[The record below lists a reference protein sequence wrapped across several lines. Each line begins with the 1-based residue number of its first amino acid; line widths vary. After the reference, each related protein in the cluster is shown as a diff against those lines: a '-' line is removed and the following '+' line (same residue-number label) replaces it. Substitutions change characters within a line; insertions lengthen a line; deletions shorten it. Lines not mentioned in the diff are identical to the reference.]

1 MREREILVDKIA
13 RRQGGAVEFAG
24 REQHLPQLTVDYVP
38 IVVNRHEIIIWA
50 DCLKLPERLE
60 Q

>member
-1 MREREILVDKIA
+1 MREREILVDEIA
-13 RRQGGAVEFAG
+13 RRQGGAVELAW

-38 IVVNRHEIIIWA
+38 IIVNRHEIIICA
-50 DCLKLPERLE
+50 DFLKLPERLE